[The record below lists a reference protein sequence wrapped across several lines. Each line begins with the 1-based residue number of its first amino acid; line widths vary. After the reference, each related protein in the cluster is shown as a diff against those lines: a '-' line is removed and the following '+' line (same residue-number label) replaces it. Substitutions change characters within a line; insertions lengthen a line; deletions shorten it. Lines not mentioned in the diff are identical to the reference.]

1 MYHIIVVNGLVF
13 VLFVLFVMNCLRY
26 FVVREL
32 E

>member
-1 MYHIIVVNGLVF
+1 MYHIIVVNWLVF